1 MKLQRLAL
9 VLAGAG
15 LLASTATTTASA
27 TSTASAAHGSAA
39 ATENCWN
46 SVVWPT
52 KANVVDTVDIGAHKP
67 PKLVY
72 PPYVYS
78 KFFATRFMD
87 RWYLAWNAAG
97 TQYYA
102 FGLFLLGSN
111 LYRQTT
117 VLSGRSPAQ
126 STAVRVGTG
135 WAGFTSIATSNY
147 PLKGSRPAYLY
158 GLNSN
163 GNLYRYAP
171 NGTGYKSAGSFA
183 GFKGFKTMT
192 MISEERAY
200 DTLLMTTKAGAL
212 YTIHIPTTAKAKPVV
227 KLIRKSGWAAYES
240 LVVNKCGVNGATI
253 ITAVDHDTDTGY
265 QYGFSKFN
273 GTATATMSYGKIPAV
288 FNGTN
293 HAALTGFQFLL
304 LAE

>member
-1 MKLQRLAL
+1 MQDVAQSC
-9 VLAGAG
+9 G

-27 TSTASAAHGSAA
+27 TPTAAAAPGSAA
-39 ATENCWN
+39 AATDTCWN

-52 KANVVDTVDIGAHKP
+52 TANVVDTVDITAHKP
-67 PKLVY
+67 PTPVY

-111 LYRQTT
+111 LSPQGIPAR
-117 VLSGRSPAQ
+117 VPVRSEQ
-126 STAVRVGTG
+126 QQQ
-135 WAGFTSIATSNY
+135 
-147 PLKGSRPAYLY
+147 
-158 GLNSN
+158 
-163 GNLYRYAP
+163 
-171 NGTGYKSAGSFA
+171 
-183 GFKGFKTMT
+183 
-192 MISEERAY
+192 ISEERAY

-240 LVVNKCGVNGATI
+240 LVVHKCGVNGQPSSDSNSSSWVSSRRSENVRIHASSCS
-253 ITAVDHDTDTGY
+253 
-265 QYGFSKFN
+265 SKC
-273 GTATATMSYGKIPAV
+273 
-288 FNGTN
+288 
-293 HAALTGFQFLL
+293 Q
-304 LAE
+304 E